1 MPSLP
6 DDPED
11 LVPHDLSQSE
21 SRVYVSRTVDALRDA
36 LIGNDDGG
44 SLVMIDEV
52 EAIGDRPDT
61 RVIFRYHYRPQFV
74 GRDPALVLGP
84 LAEAAALWQ
93 FAIDPDD
100 RWDTGLMDSP
110 GVLAAAIG
118 SAFDAAELDLV
129 DPVSLEPIGTPPKIF
144 PRLYRLDPPA
154 GRTG

>member
-1 MPSLP
+1 M
-6 DDPED
+6 
-11 LVPHDLSQSE
+11 
-21 SRVYVSRTVDALRDA
+21 YVSRTVDALRDA

-61 RVIFRYHYRPQFV
+61 CVIFRYHYRPQFV
-74 GRDPALVLGP
+74 GRDPALVAGP
-84 LAEAAALWQ
+84 LANVAALWQ

-100 RWDTGLMDSP
+100 QWDNGLMDSP

-118 SAFDAAELDLV
+118 SALDPAELDLV
-129 DPVSLEPIGTPPKIF
+129 DPVSLEPIGTPARIF

-154 GRTG
+154 PRTA